1 MDDMPIAPTKG
12 TSQLRSVCVFCGS
25 SPGADPTYAVRAVEL
40 GELLARKGI
49 TLVYGG
55 GHVGLMGVIADAVLS
70 QGGQVTGVIT
80 RALRDKEVAHEGL
93 TSLTVVETMH
103 ERKAAM
109 ADLADA
115 FVMIPGGLGTLEEFL
130 EAATWTQLGIQ
141 HKPCAILNV
150 GGYFD
155 PLLALFETAVD
166 QRFLHQGHSDML
178 VIETVP
184 EVLLD
189 RLSSWNPVTFDKWL
203 DRSDR

>member
-1 MDDMPIAPTKG
+1 
-12 TSQLRSVCVFCGS
+12 LF
-25 SPGADPTYAVRAVEL
+25 
-40 GELLARKGI
+40 ARKRI

-55 GHVGLMGVIADAVLS
+55 GHVGLMGIIADAVLN

-93 TSLTVVETMH
+93 TSLTLVETMH

-115 FVMIPGGLGTLEEFL
+115 FVMLPGGLGTLEEFL

-141 HKPCAILNV
+141 HKPCGVLNV

-155 PLLALFETAVD
+155 ALLALLESAVE
-166 QRFLHQGHSDML
+166 QRFLHPGHRDMI
-178 VIETVP
+178 VIETDP
-184 EVLLD
+184 EALLD
-189 RLSSWNPVTFDKWL
+189 RLTSWIPVTFDKWL